1 MKAMSRRTG
10 SVFVAFFARTD
21 APGDPDN
28 QKGRISMRNSA
39 SVRRLTISALML
51 AVGMLLPFLTA
62 QVQLIGNML
71 SPMHFPVFI
80 CGLLC
85 GPLWGL
91 AVGAILPILRSF
103 LFGMP
108 PLMPTAAA
116 MMFELAAYG
125 LFSGLLRAKLP
136 KTMPMLYAALGISMV
151 LGRVVWG
158 CASFFLYGFVARTFT
173 WELFLTNGF
182 VNAIPGIIL
191 QLIIIPP
198 IVRALE
204 KSHLA
209 D

>member
-71 SPMHFPVFI
+71 SPMHFPIFI
-80 CGLLC
+80 CGMIC

-91 AVGAILPILRSF
+91 ATGAILPILRSF
-103 LFGMP
+103 LLGMP

-125 LFSGLLRAKLP
+125 LFSGLLRKKLP
-136 KTMPMLYAALGISMV
+136 KTLPMLYVTLGVSMV

-158 CASFFLYGFVARTFT
+158 CASFFLYGFVERSFT
-173 WELFLTNGF
+173 WQLFVTNGF
-182 VNAIPGIIL
+182 VNAIPGIIV
-191 QLIIIPP
+191 QLILIPP
-198 IVRALE
+198 VVNALE
-204 KSHLA
+204 RAGLA
-209 D
+209 K